1 MGNIIIGLI
10 MVLIGF
16 LLVWKT
22 AWLVNN
28 FGRIAWF
35 EQHLH
40 TMGGSWLAYK
50 LFGILFII
58 IGLLVMTNL
67 HQQAASAILTPL
79 FGRGLKK

>member
-10 MVLIGF
+10 MVFIGF

-28 FGRIAWF
+28 FGRITWF
-35 EQHLH
+35 EQHLY

-67 HQQAASAILTPL
+67 HQQAASAILMPL
-79 FGRGLKK
+79 FGRGLQK

>member
-1 MGNIIIGLI
+1 MGRVILGFIIVI
-10 MVLIGF
+10 VGF
-16 LLVWKT
+16 LFAWKT

-50 LFGILFII
+50 LFGILAII
-58 IGLLVMTNL
+58 IGLLIMTNL
-67 HQQAASAILTPL
+67 HQQAATAILTPL
-79 FGRGLKK
+79 FGRGGM